1 MDHFLEAEVA
11 NIASRIDILEDRLRE
26 SAKRA
31 EKANAATDDKVR
43 DADYAKL
50 QAQITTIRMEMGE
63 VQKAVITI
71 GKVTRRLV
79 RDVEELSL
87 GAD

>member
-26 SAKRA
+26 SAKRRSDS
-31 EKANAATDDKVR
+31 TDDKVR

-50 QAQITTIRMEMGE
+50 QAQITTIRMEIGE
-63 VQKAVITI
+63 VIKTVITI